1 MHETNLLPASDS
13 TGERRLYSAAMATPP
28 PPQPSDDDLSI
39 SGSASRALED
49 LYHYMLTASWPM
61 LIVLIGGFFALVNL
75 LFAAGYYWGGG
86 IQNARSGSF
95 SDLFFFSVQ
104 TMTTIG
110 FGQMVPIT
118 LFSNILV
125 SFEALFGLLGLAIVT
140 GLTFAKFSRP
150 TARVRF
156 SRYAVIGPRDGK
168 TSLSIRMAN
177 MRANRIVE
185 AEIHLIF
192 TRQEM
197 TLEGDTIRR
206 FYDLP
211 TTRSRSPLFM
221 LSWTAVHPI
230 TEDSPFFGQ
239 TAESLAPSS
248 PEIVVSITGLD
259 QTFSQTVHA
268 RHSFRLEEIVW
279 GARFADVLKVQPD
292 GTRYIDFTHFDDIET
307 LEPTR

>member
-1 MHETNLLPASDS
+1 MAIPPA
-13 TGERRLYSAAMATPP
+13 PP
-28 PPQPSDDDLSI
+28 PDDEDLSI
-39 SGSASRALED
+39 SETLGRWLED
-49 LYHYMLTASWPM
+49 LYHYMLTASWPI
-61 LIVLIGGFFALVNL
+61 LIVLIGGFFFIANVFFAL
-75 LFAAGYYWGGG
+75 GYYWDGG
-86 IQNARSGSF
+86 IENTHSGSF
-95 SDLFFFSVQ
+95 SDMFFFSVQ
-104 TMTTIG
+104 TMATIG
-110 FGQMVPIT
+110 YGKMEPIT

-125 SFEALFGLLGLAIVT
+125 SIEALFGLLGLAIMT

-168 TSLSIRMAN
+168 TSLVIRMAN

-185 AEIHLIF
+185 AQINLTF
-192 TRQEM
+192 ARQEI
-197 TLEGDTIRR
+197 TLEGETIRR

-239 TAESLAPSS
+239 THESLVPSA

-268 RHSFRLEEIVW
+268 RHSFRLEEIIW
-279 GARFADVLKVQPD
+279 GARFADVLKIKPD
-292 GTRYIDFTHFDDIET
+292 GSRYIDFAHFDDIVM
-307 LEPTR
+307 LPRS

>member
-1 MHETNLLPASDS
+1 MASQP
-13 TGERRLYSAAMATPP
+13 TPP
-28 PPQPSDDDLSI
+28 ALPDDEFSI
-39 SGSASRALED
+39 LERAGRALED

-61 LIVLIGGFFALVNL
+61 LIVFIGGFFALVNL

-86 IQNARSGSF
+86 IQNARAGSF
-95 SDLFFFSVQ
+95 SDVFFFSVQ

-118 LFSNILV
+118 FFANILV
-125 SFEALFGLLGLAIVT
+125 SLEALFGLLGLAIVT

-168 TSLSIRMAN
+168 TSLAIRMAN

-192 TRQEM
+192 TRQEV
-197 TLEGDTIRR
+197 TLEGETIRR
-206 FYDLP
+206 FYDLS
-211 TTRSRSPLFM
+211 TTRNRSPLFT

-239 TAESLAPSS
+239 TAESLAPSA

-268 RHSFRLEEIVW
+268 RHSFRLDEIVW
-279 GARFADVLKVQPD
+279 GARFADVLKTQPD
-292 GTRYIDFTHFDDIET
+292 GTRYIDFAHFDDIVT
-307 LEPTR
+307 LPPS

>member
-1 MHETNLLPASDS
+1 
-13 TGERRLYSAAMATPP
+13 MATQSAPDAP
-28 PPQPSDDDLSI
+28 DDDLSI
-39 SGSASRALED
+39 SETIGRALED

-61 LIVLIGGFFALVNL
+61 LILLIGGFFTLVNL
-75 LFAAGYYWGGG
+75 LFAVGYYWDGG
-86 IQNARSGSF
+86 IENAHPGSF
-95 SDLFFFSVQ
+95 SDVFFFSVQ

-110 FGQMVPIT
+110 FGQMVPST
-118 LFSNILV
+118 FFSNILV
-125 SFEALFGLLGLAIVT
+125 SFEALFGLLGLAIMT

-156 SRYAVIGPRDGK
+156 SRYATIGPRDGK

-192 TRQEM
+192 TRQEI

-211 TTRSRSPLFM
+211 TTRNRSPLFM

-239 TAESLAPSS
+239 THESLAPSS

-268 RHSFRLEEIVW
+268 RHSYKLEEIKW
-279 GARFADVLKVQPD
+279 GARFADVLKVHPD
-292 GTRYIDFTHFDDIET
+292 GTRTIDYTHFDDVVT
-307 LEPTR
+307 LDPGH

>member
-1 MHETNLLPASDS
+1 
-13 TGERRLYSAAMATPP
+13 MATPP
-28 PPQPSDDDLSI
+28 PARSSEEDLSFSETI
-39 SGSASRALED
+39 GRALED

-61 LIVLIGGFFALVNL
+61 LILFIGGFFTLVNL
-75 LFAAGYYWGGG
+75 LFALGYYWGGG
-86 IQNARSGSF
+86 IQNARPGSF
-95 SDLFFFSVQ
+95 TDVFFFSVQ

-110 FGQMVPIT
+110 FGQMVPTT
-118 LFSNILV
+118 LLSNILV

-156 SRYAVIGPRDGK
+156 SRYATIGPRDGK

-192 TRQEM
+192 TRQEV
-197 TLEGDTIRR
+197 TLEGDSIRR

-211 TTRSRSPLFM
+211 TTRNRSPLFM

-248 PEIVVSITGLD
+248 PEVVVSITGLD

-268 RHSFRLEEIVW
+268 RHSYKLDEIVW
-279 GARFADVLKVQPD
+279 NARFADVLTVHPD
-292 GTRYIDFTHFDDIET
+292 GTRTIDYTHFDEVVM
-307 LEPTR
+307 LHRS

>member
-1 MHETNLLPASDS
+1 
-13 TGERRLYSAAMATPP
+13 MATPP
-28 PPQPSDDDLSI
+28 APPPVSEDDLSI
-39 SGSASRALED
+39 PERAGRALED
-49 LYHYMLTASWPM
+49 LYHYMLTASWPI
-61 LIVLIGGFFALVNL
+61 LLVLIGGFFFVANL
-75 LFAAGYYWGGG
+75 IFAAGYYWDGG
-86 IQNARSGSF
+86 IENTHSGSF
-95 SDLFFFSVQ
+95 SDMFFFSVQ
-104 TMTTIG
+104 TMATIG
-110 FGQMVPIT
+110 YGKMEPIT

-125 SFEALFGLLGLAIVT
+125 SIEALFGLLGLAIMT

-168 TSLSIRMAN
+168 TSLVIRMAN

-185 AEIHLIF
+185 AQINLTF
-192 TRQEM
+192 ARQEI
-197 TLEGDTIRR
+197 TLEGETIRR

-239 TAESLAPSS
+239 THESLAVSA

-268 RHSFRLEEIVW
+268 RHSFRLEEIIW
-279 GARFADVLKVQPD
+279 GARFADVLRVNPD
-292 GTRYIDFTHFDDIET
+292 GTRYIDFAHFDDIVM
-307 LEPTR
+307 LPRS